1 MYVEMLEVGGVFTVG
16 TVLFIYCG
24 WTLTIRAF
32 KVCSSDIVVKHA
44 STRKVKS

>member
-1 MYVEMLEVGGVFTVG
+1 MPEVGGVFTVG
-16 TVLFIYCG
+16 IVLFIYCG

-32 KVCSSDIVVKHA
+32 KVCSPDIVVKHA